1 MAVSNSMFREEERSV
16 ERAIRELREI
26 FQRSPAAVP
35 QLPADRDGGD
45 GLLRRD
51 LPPVRAG
58 PAQQDHGQDQ
68 LLQEEGRRPGETTP
82 RTPDS
87 PQQLPS
93 LTNHQDGARLVGNIF
108 PDLILIMFSLIFNAI
123 Q

>member
-1 MAVSNSMFREEERSV
+1 MD
-16 ERAIRELREI
+16 RAIPELREM
-26 FQRSPAAVP
+26 FQRSSAALP

-58 PAQQDHGQDQ
+58 AAQQDHGQDQ
-68 LLQEEGRRPGETTP
+68 LLQEESRRPGETAP
-82 RTPDS
+82 RTPHS

-93 LTNHQDGARLVGNIF
+93 LTNHQDGARLVGNTF